1 MLVRRLSPPAPGC
14 CRSAAG
20 EPTATRLLWAIL
32 TDRRLGV
39 PCLSFRFY
47 DIIMAELS
55 LVLVTPERTL
65 FDRPVA
71 SIRVPLFDGAAGFYP
86 GRAPLVGRLGIGE
99 LRWTDTAGVTE
110 SYFIDGGFVQVKGR
124 VVSVLTN
131 SAVVV
136 SELSR
141 KVAVASLADARTER
155 ARSDDEYAIASRR
168 LEKARK
174 MMALASK
181 D

>member
-1 MLVRRLSPPAPGC
+1 
-14 CRSAAG
+14 
-20 EPTATRLLWAIL
+20 
-32 TDRRLGV
+32 
-39 PCLSFRFY
+39 
-47 DIIMAELS
+47 MAELS

-65 FDRPVA
+65 FDKPVA
-71 SIRVPLFDGAAGFYP
+71 SIRVPLYDGSAGFYP

-99 LRWTDTAGVTE
+99 LKLTDAAGSTE
-110 SYFIDGGFVQVKGR
+110 SYFIEGGFAQVKGS

-131 SAVVV
+131 AAIPA

-141 KVAVASLADARTER
+141 KIAAAKLNEANAER
-155 ARSDDEYAIASRR
+155 ARTDEEYSATSWR

-174 MMALASK
+174 MLALASK

>member
-1 MLVRRLSPPAPGC
+1 
-14 CRSAAG
+14 
-20 EPTATRLLWAIL
+20 
-32 TDRRLGV
+32 
-39 PCLSFRFY
+39 
-47 DIIMAELS
+47 MAELS

-71 SIRVPLFDGAAGFYP
+71 SVRVPLFDGSAGFYP

-99 LRWTDTAGVTE
+99 LRLTEASGVVE
-110 SYFIDGGFVQVKGR
+110 LYFIEGGFVQVKGA

-131 SAVVV
+131 AAMAT

-141 KVAVASLADARTER
+141 MVALAKLEEANAAHGKTDEEFAAS
-155 ARSDDEYAIASRR
+155 SRR

-174 MMALASK
+174 MLALASR

>member
-1 MLVRRLSPPAPGC
+1 
-14 CRSAAG
+14 
-20 EPTATRLLWAIL
+20 
-32 TDRRLGV
+32 
-39 PCLSFRFY
+39 
-47 DIIMAELS
+47 MAELS

-65 FDRPVA
+65 FDKPVA
-71 SIRVPLFDGAAGFYP
+71 SIRVPLYDGSAGFYP

-99 LRWTDTAGVTE
+99 LKLTDAAGSTE
-110 SYFIDGGFVQVKGR
+110 SYFIDGGFVQVKGS

-131 SAVVV
+131 AATPT

-141 KVAVASLADARTER
+141 KTAAAKLSEAKSEQSRTDE
-155 ARSDDEYAIASRR
+155 EYAATARR

-174 MMALASK
+174 MLALASK